1 MGSGG
6 ILQRHL
12 RACLNLPSGTSPFS
26 LNSHKPLITQG
37 AKDTD
42 EARLKPF
49 RVGEWRVLPELNEL
63 QRGDERLRVQ
73 PRLIQLLRLLAV
85 AGGRT
90 VSRETLLASAW
101 SRRMVNDEVL
111 SRTIADLRQALG
123 DDARAPRYLETIPK
137 VGYRLLAAVDW
148 LETTVPGVPATM
160 PAAQPPPA
168 PLLAAEPAPAPAPR
182 RSLRLATGLAA
193 IAVATAALGW
203 LLRPEAPADIAAPW
217 RESLLKAQPLT
228 SDPGWELAP
237 RLANRS
243 DLIAYS
249 EAAPGSDTATI
260 RLRSHDGRI
269 ARALTD
275 GTANDL
281 CPVFSPDDAEVLWTR
296 HRDGAC
302 ELLRAPVLG
311 GAPVHVA
318 DCAPGVLSCPDWV
331 GDQVVYTAPAAV
343 PEHGPGLARLHLGDG
358 RRESLTAPPQGHG
371 SDTHPRID
379 STGRIVYAR
388 GAEGDRSLRLR
399 EADGSE
405 RRIEFPASM
414 LYGADF
420 LPDGRVLA
428 ASDALGFRAL
438 VAIDPATGRAALLGA
453 RGARYPDVAD
463 DGRLVFENASYDA
476 NLWLYEAGT
485 EPVRLTASTRYDA
498 YPRLAPEG
506 QRLAYQSNRD
516 GAESIYLLDLVT
528 RSESRLPLD
537 PAMRWAQP
545 AWSPDGRALLLTRYA
560 PGGIDLWRLTLGAER
575 PQPLADAPAGA
586 HDAQFDPDGVHAW
599 CRVGAERDAALW
611 RFRLDGAAPPER
623 MHEAVEHYQVDAQGL
638 FLVKVGD
645 PRLYRCDP
653 HSCAPLLVELATGHR
668 RNWAISADAVY
679 YVGAD
684 NADAAVDRMALVDGA
699 RSRSAWPRP
708 GALSRAIDV
717 SRDGRRA
724 VIART
729 DRVDVDLLWVGPR
742 AD

>member
-1 MGSGG
+1 M
-6 ILQRHL
+6 
-12 RACLNLPSGTSPFS
+12 
-26 LNSHKPLITQG
+26 ITQG

-148 LETTVPGVPATM
+148 LETTVPGVPVAM

-168 PLLAAEPAPAPAPR
+168 PLLAAEPAPAPR

-203 LLRPEAPADIAAPW
+203 LLRPEAPADIAALW
-217 RESLLKAQPLT
+217 RERLLKAQPLT

-296 HRDGAC
+296 HRDGGC

-311 GAPVHVA
+311 GAPVHLA

-331 GDQVVYTAPAAV
+331 GDLVVYTTPAAV
-343 PEHGPGLARLHLGDG
+343 PEHGAGLARLRLSDG
-358 RRESLTAPPQGHG
+358 RRESLTVPPQGHG

-379 STGRIVYAR
+379 STGRILYAR

-399 EADGSE
+399 EADGSD
-405 RRIEFPASM
+405 RRIDFPASM

-420 LPDGRVLA
+420 LPDGRILA
-428 ASDALGFRAL
+428 ATDGLGFRAL
-438 VAIDPATGRAALLGA
+438 VAIDAATGASELLGA
-453 RGARYPDVAD
+453 RGARYPDVAA
-463 DGRLVFENASYDA
+463 DGTLVFENASYDA
-476 NLWLYEAGT
+476 NLWLYNAGAQ
-485 EPVRLTASTRYDA
+485 PVRLTASTRYDA
-498 YPRLAPEG
+498 YPRLAPDG
-506 QRLAYQSNRD
+506 QRLVYQSNRD
-516 GAESIYLLDLVT
+516 GAESIYLLDLAM
-528 RSESRLPLD
+528 RNESRLPLD

-545 AWSPDGRALLLTRYA
+545 AWSPDGRDLLLTRYA
-560 PGGIDLWRLTLGAER
+560 PGGIDLWRLTLGADS
-575 PQPLADAPAGA
+575 PQPLAHAPAGA

-599 CRVGAERDAALW
+599 CRVGEERLATLW
-611 RFRLDGAAPPER
+611 RFRLDGLAPAELFQ
-623 MHEAVEHYQVDAQGL
+623 ESVEHYQVDPQGV

-645 PRLYRCDP
+645 ARLHHCTAQGC
-653 HSCAPLLVELATGHR
+653 SPLPIELAPGHR
-668 RNWAISADAVY
+668 RNWAIADAAVY
-679 YVGAD
+679 YVAD
-684 NADAAVDRMALVDGA
+684 GSRDATMDRHSLADGSQHRVE
-699 RSRSAWPRP
+699 WPSP

-729 DRVDVDLLWVGPR
+729 DRVEVDLLWVGPP
-742 AD
+742 AQ